1 MDQEKRKIKLTPT
14 AARKRLENY
23 CAYQE
28 RCHSEVR
35 EKLFNFGLNTE
46 EVDQIVAYLIT
57 ENYLNEERFAEAYTS
72 GKIRIKHWGKN
83 KIKMMLKQKKVSDY
97 SIKKAFKE
105 FDADE
110 YYKILKKAAQKK
122 LSSIKIPTT
131 GRSKEQQ
138 LYQKKYKLKS
148 YLISRGFE
156 NDLVNEVVNE
166 LAG

>member
-1 MDQEKRKIKLTPT
+1 MDSEKRKIKLTPT

-35 EKLFNFGLNTE
+35 ERLFNFGLHTN

-57 ENYLNEERFAEAYTS
+57 ENYLNEERFAEAYVS

-97 SIKKAFKE
+97 SINKALRE
-105 FDADE
+105 FDGDE
-110 YYKILKKAAQKK
+110 YYEILKKTAKKKAATIK
-122 LSSIKIPTT
+122 LPKV
-131 GRSKEQQ
+131 GVSKEQQ
-138 LYQKKYKLKS
+138 QYQKKYKLVS
-148 YLISRGFE
+148 YLLSRGFE
-156 NDLVNEVVNE
+156 NDLVKEVVSE
-166 LAG
+166 LVN